1 MGAALLSLALASA
14 LGCNRIQAQLE
25 PLPSGPSVL
34 LVTIDTL
41 RADHV
46 GAYGAETR
54 TPTLDALAAEG
65 TTFDEAMATVP
76 LTLPSHTSI
85 LTGLYPPHHGVR
97 HNAVFRLDAKTETI
111 AERFQAAG
119 YATGAVIGADVLS
132 HSFGLA
138 QGFDQYDDR
147 VDGARA
153 GEAGFAERKATAVTD
168 AALAWLTQ
176 EPRPFFLWVHY
187 YDVHGKY
194 DPPEPYRSQAGKNLY
209 DGEVAYVDHELGRLL
224 DGLRAANRLS
234 HTVVA
239 VTADHGEGLG
249 EHGEPSH
256 SYLIYDSVL
265 HVPLILKG
273 PGVPQ
278 GARVAKVVS
287 NAALA
292 PTLLALAGL
301 PPLPKL
307 DVADLAPVWKG
318 QDREPGWAYAETL
331 AGQLDFGWAP
341 IYAIRG
347 EHEKWIQAPRPEW
360 YDLAQD
366 PHELRDLLASGDAPP
381 EGVAAA
387 KGRLASVRSGE
398 QEIATREV
406 DAETRARIEA
416 LGYAIPGAG
425 APAGDLAGADPK
437 DVHRQARLGVEALSA
452 YFEKRYADTERIAL
466 AGLQAMPRSVQL
478 NEILARLYLET
489 GRWPQAIP
497 YAEATVRYL
506 PSWPGHHVQLGL
518 AYLGTGDTER
528 AVPCF
533 DEALRLDPDN
543 VGGHLGSMWRAKLGM
558 PVEEAAEHAARALA
572 LAPDDPLVADTVG
585 ETWET
590 LGQYDRALEVY
601 EGSRARFPKDA
612 RVHMRLAIQYARFG
626 DAERSTAELKA
637 AGTLAQDARLA
648 ARLGIVYA
656 ARGEYA
662 RAEPIFRGILEREP
676 RSRVRLYL
684 ARLLRETGRAPEAE
698 ALMAAPGES
707 AAPAPLLDGLLPQ
720 ASPRG

>member
-1 MGAALLSLALASA
+1 MGVGLALLGA
-14 LGCNRIQAQLE
+14 LGCNRIQAE
-25 PLPSGPSVL
+25 HGPAPSGPSVL

-46 GAYGAETR
+46 GAYGDAQAH
-54 TPTLDALAAEG
+54 TPTLDALAAG
-65 TTFDEAMATVP
+65 GATFEQAMASVP

-97 HNAVFRLDAKTETI
+97 HNAVFRLDESVETI
-111 AERFQAAG
+111 AERFQKGG

-138 QGFDQYDDR
+138 KGFDQYDDH
-147 VDGARA
+147 VAGARA

-168 AALAWLTQ
+168 AALAWLLQ

-187 YDVHGKY
+187 YDVHAKY
-194 DPPEPYRSQAGKNLY
+194 DPPEPYRSQAGRSLY
-209 DGEVAYVDHELGRLL
+209 DGEVAYVDHELGRVLAA
-224 DGLRAANRLS
+224 LREQGRLAN
-234 HTVVA
+234 TVVA

-265 HVPLILKG
+265 HVPLILQG
-273 PGVPQ
+273 PGVPA
-278 GARVAKVVS
+278 GARIERVVS
-287 NAALA
+287 NVGLA

-301 PPLPKL
+301 PALARQ
-307 DVADLAPVWKG
+307 DVADLAPSWRG

-341 IYAIRG
+341 IYAIRS
-347 EHEKWIQAPRPEW
+347 EREKWIRAPRSEW
-360 YDLAQD
+360 YDLASD
-366 PHELRDLLASGDAPP
+366 PHELHDLLAGGAAPR
-381 EGVAAA
+381 ERVAAA
-387 KGRLASVRSGE
+387 EGRLASVRKDE
-398 QEIATREV
+398 REIATREV
-406 DAETRARIEA
+406 DAETRAHIEA

-425 APAGDLAGADPK
+425 ATGGELDGADPK
-437 DVHRQARLGVEALSA
+437 DVHKKARLGVDALAA
-452 YFEKRYADTERIAL
+452 YFEKRYADAERIAL
-466 AGLQAMPRSVQL
+466 EGLRAMPRSVQL

-489 GRWPQAIP
+489 GHWTQAIP

-518 AYLGTGDTER
+518 AYLGTADTER
-528 AVPCF
+528 AVHCF

-543 VGGHLGSMWRAKLGM
+543 VGGHLGSMWRAKLGL
-558 PVEEAAEHAARALA
+558 PVEEAAQHAARALE
-572 LAPDDPLVADTVG
+572 LAPDDPLVADTIG
-585 ETWET
+585 ETWES

-601 EGSRARFPKDA
+601 EGALARFPNDP

-626 DAERSTAELKA
+626 DGERSAAELAKA
-637 AGTLAQDARLA
+637 GALAQDARLA
-648 ARLGIVYA
+648 SRLGIVYA

-662 RAEPIFRGILEREP
+662 RAEPLFRAILQREP

-684 ARLLRETGRAPEAE
+684 ARLLRETGRAPEAD
-698 ALMAAPGES
+698 ALLDAAVEAPG
-707 AAPAPLLDGLLPQ
+707 PTPILDGLMPE
-720 ASPRG
+720 ARPRG